1 MDVDNAAVG
10 IPQSGAPTPDK
21 YKNRVLTISM
31 HEEVLGQVEVDVK
44 PWIEEANAR
53 ETDLDKENKPKP
65 QSGKDGVYKVHS
77 ISLLVGNLKW
87 IHGCGAVL

>member
-31 HEEVLGQVEVDVK
+31 HEEVLGLVEVDVK
-44 PWIEEANAR
+44 
-53 ETDLDKENKPKP
+53 TLDRG
-65 QSGKDGVYKVHS
+65 GKCKRDRS
-77 ISLLVGNLKW
+77 R
-87 IHGCGAVL
+87 